1 MSYPVAYRKGSEQYS
16 SPPADERFRGFQAG
30 PPQAANDN
38 IVAANDNIVD
48 LLPDEQ
54 RKQLTRRLINE
65 IERQAVRRLAPKLV
79 PYANALSLAYDA
91 YEFYEWA
98 TRKDDVGQPIVTRR
112 LRSEPDFRSWEWQA
126 KHDWPDPSYAMY
138 PPYQTSSAFQFVT
151 WWYCDTG
158 EVLAGS
164 MTLAGLPG
172 HAATIADG
180 VDAVT
185 HGYGAV
191 YTIPVGWPHP
201 PGSRSYQMQM
211 PEVWMGAT
219 ADDPWYETIVSY
231 DPATEVPV
239 LNPVQWRQARWESE
253 AGEDD
258 PAKDNEPYR
267 AQDERPNEW
276 ALSWGSPDVAPGPA
290 PVNHASTKPPK
301 GTKERKFIANAR
313 GVIAELFGAMT
324 EWEDFIRALWGALPK
339 KYRTGY
345 YKLHGK
351 NGTVYYKRRRKA
363 GLPEMQRDLWKHFDA
378 LDFNDA
384 VWNVA
389 TNQLQDALIGKLG
402 KAQQRAARD
411 WLAKM
416 GRPVGF
422 GTGPGM

>member
-16 SPPADERFRGFQAG
+16 LPPADERFRGFQAG

-98 TRKDDVGQPIVTRR
+98 TRKGDVGEPVFMRVP
-112 LRSEPDFRSWEWQA
+112 RSVPDFRSWEWQA
-126 KHDWPDPSYAMY
+126 KHDWPDPNYVQY
-138 PPYQTSSAFQFVT
+138 PPNRPGFVT
-151 WWYCDTG
+151 YWADSPHNVQYAF
-158 EVLAGS
+158 ELSRLA
-164 MTLAGLPG
+164 G
-172 HAATIADG
+172 HAATISDQSLTAF
-180 VDAVT
+180 
-185 HGYGAV
+185 GAV
-191 YTIPVGWPHP
+191 YDLGPYLGHPHQY
-201 PGSRSYQMQM
+201 RMEN
-211 PEVWMGAT
+211 PEVWVDTVAGDA
-219 ADDPWYETIVSY
+219 WYETTVLY
-231 DPATEVPV
+231 DPASEVPV
-239 LNPVQWRQARWESE
+239 LNPVQWRQARWESD

-313 GVIAELFGAMT
+313 GRIAELFGAMT

-389 TNQLQDALIGKLG
+389 MNQLQDALIGKLG

>member
-16 SPPADERFRGFQAG
+16 PPPADERFRGFQAG

-98 TRKDDVGQPIVTRR
+98 TRKGDVREPVITRVP
-112 LRSEPDFRSWEWQA
+112 RSVPDFRSWEWQA
-126 KHDWPDPSYAMY
+126 KHDWPDPSYALY
-138 PPYQTSSAFQFVT
+138 PPNRPGFVT
-151 WWYCDTG
+151 YWADSPHNLQYAF
-158 EVLAGS
+158 ELSSLA
-164 MTLAGLPG
+164 G
-172 HAATIADG
+172 HAATISDQSDTAF
-180 VDAVT
+180 
-185 HGYGAV
+185 GAV
-191 YTIPVGWPHP
+191 YDEGAYMGHPHHY
-201 PGSRSYQMQM
+201 RMEN
-211 PEVWMGAT
+211 PEVWIGTVAG
-219 ADDPWYETIVSY
+219 DVWYETTVLP
-231 DPATEVPV
+231 DTGVEVPV

-258 PAKDNEPYR
+258 LAKDSEPYR

-313 GVIAELFGAMT
+313 GRIAELFGAMT
-324 EWEDFIRALWGALPK
+324 EWEDFIRALWEALPK

-389 TNQLQDALIGKLG
+389 MNQLQDALIGKLG